1 MPESQDGAK
10 GTCKYQACDGSE
22 AISAEQDTGSA
33 FRRSPS
39 KNRLI
44 FQCPT
49 QTVFWDSDG
58 SDGTPSPWDLICGY
72 RDVRWGLSQWGIV
85 SGIDQ
90 RSVPKGWK
98 MPVGNEPP
106 TRTCSSMLFAVQVVA
121 FVGLKHQSCR
131 LENHPRRQLNTK
143 G

>member
-1 MPESQDGAK
+1 MQPEVRRRRDGQSYSSVLPNARVTDGAK

-33 FRRSPS
+33 FRRSAS

-49 QTVFWDSDG
+49 QTVFWDGDG

-72 RDVRWGLSQWGIV
+72 RDVRWSLSQWGIV

-90 RSVPKGWK
+90 RSVPKG
-98 MPVGNEPP
+98 
-106 TRTCSSMLFAVQVVA
+106 
-121 FVGLKHQSCR
+121 
-131 LENHPRRQLNTK
+131 
-143 G
+143 